1 MRNKAIACLGAI
13 VACATA
19 LAGIP
24 ATAMADDSAG
34 LTPQYTY
41 NSQNDNGMTFEKVS
55 HADQGLSQA
64 DGVVDYTGDGTIAP
78 YTAGLSTTGN
88 GDRGQSYSYAAASS
102 GDWVYIGTM
111 YGGLGVQ
118 AILNRDMTSLGLT
131 SKQATALIQTMYAGN
146 MYLGEPDGKSAGG
159 MLFKFNVKTGKTK
172 ILMSKSTG
180 IDGGKGVIPTFRSA
194 FKMNGKLYFEGM
206 VMDTN
211 NKDLT
216 QQEIQTAMAYQN
228 GFPCIYEVDPANN
241 DKLTKVYDS
250 VDVDG
255 FRSLVKG
262 NVFTSTRAIGS
273 FGNTLIA
280 GDLKPTADGKGK
292 ALLVASK
299 TPSDPNSYKVI
310 ADMAS
315 FDNLPAIHRQDVNGG
330 GGIYQVQEF
339 NGKLYVVVCT
349 GDTSTLN
356 EETGTMRSF
365 AIYVGENKGDST
377 NKADWTWRPL
387 VGDTAKGAKYYY
399 GLDKSRVSA
408 GACTLQVYGDHLYIG
423 DYNDVSSALQG
434 FVTKS
439 NFVTQAT
446 NLEQSVNLYRMDKN
460 ENVEMLVGDKND
472 TFPKGGSTGL
482 GSGYDNHMNQYTW
495 QTTVHEGKMYLST
508 MNTTTL
514 LEPIAQFTNGD
525 ILNMNEKDWNNT
537 VHYLRVF
544 LRLLWGM
551 GPTDPASAIATQSND
566 QNAKV
571 TTQTMPSTDNPEALV
586 DWARIQAGKDAS
598 AAQPQTTDAKS
609 VSSTKPI
616 SLTAAQTKELVDGI
630 KDGSI
635 VPGSLAASGSSDEA
649 SQLFDIN
656 NELDNLGSQL
666 SDKGSADFANNYGEV
681 TDAFFSIADIIPDK
695 FKGLYEMLVKLTSK
709 ANLKAYAKSLPY
721 LDKSKRGFNLFEI
734 TDRSAANEGVTVGTV
749 TDNGFGDPFNH
760 GLRIFCDTDDYMVVG
775 TANPFY
781 GTQLWRVRNTQYA
794 VNVSAT
800 EGGSASA
807 DVERAAKGSKVTLTA
822 TANKGYH
829 FKEWNVLKGNVSI
842 ENNAFEMPDG
852 SVSIQAVFEK
862 DAVEPTT
869 PTTPAKPAT
878 DTKPSTTPTGVTS
891 TPSTG
896 SSVLGMAVAAAVAL
910 IAGAAILLKKKQA

>member
-41 NSQNDNGMTFEKVS
+41 NSQNDHGMTFEKVS

-609 VSSTKPI
+609 VSSAKPI

-721 LDKSKRGFNLFEI
+721 LAKSKRGFNLFEI

>member
-34 LTPQYTY
+34 PTPQYTY

-609 VSSTKPI
+609 VSSAKPI

-721 LDKSKRGFNLFEI
+721 LAKSKHGFNLFEI

>member
-495 QTTVHEGKMYLST
+495 QTTVHEGKIYLST

-609 VSSTKPI
+609 VSSAKPI

-721 LDKSKRGFNLFEI
+721 LAKSKRGFNLFEI

>member
-1 MRNKAIACLGAI
+1 M
-13 VACATA
+13 
-19 LAGIP
+19 
-24 ATAMADDSAG
+24 
-34 LTPQYTY
+34 
-41 NSQNDNGMTFEKVS
+41 
-55 HADQGLSQA
+55 
-64 DGVVDYTGDGTIAP
+64 
-78 YTAGLSTTGN
+78 
-88 GDRGQSYSYAAASS
+88 
-102 GDWVYIGTM
+102 
-111 YGGLGVQ
+111 Q

-172 ILMSKSTG
+172 ILMSKST
-180 IDGGKGVIPTFRSA
+180 GGKGVIPTFRSA

-609 VSSTKPI
+609 VSSAKPI

-695 FKGLYEMLVKLTSK
+695 FK
-709 ANLKAYAKSLPY
+709 
-721 LDKSKRGFNLFEI
+721 
-734 TDRSAANEGVTVGTV
+734 GVTVGTV

>member
-34 LTPQYTY
+34 LTPQCTY

-721 LDKSKRGFNLFEI
+721 LAKSKRGFNLFEI

>member
-88 GDRGQSYSYAAASS
+88 GDRGQSYSYTAASS

-609 VSSTKPI
+609 VSSAKPI

-721 LDKSKRGFNLFEI
+721 LAKSKRGFNLFEI

>member
-111 YGGLGVQ
+111 YGSLGVQ

-495 QTTVHEGKMYLST
+495 QTTVHEGKMHLST

-609 VSSTKPI
+609 VSSAKPI

-721 LDKSKRGFNLFEI
+721 LAKSKRGFNLFEI

>member
-551 GPTDPASAIATQSND
+551 GPTDPASAITTQSND

-609 VSSTKPI
+609 VSSAKPI

-709 ANLKAYAKSLPY
+709 ANLKAYVKSLPY
-721 LDKSKRGFNLFEI
+721 LAKSKRGFNLFEI

>member
-1 MRNKAIACLGAI
+1 
-13 VACATA
+13 
-19 LAGIP
+19 
-24 ATAMADDSAG
+24 MADDSAG

-495 QTTVHEGKMYLST
+495 QTTVHEGKMHLST

-609 VSSTKPI
+609 VSSAKPI

-721 LDKSKRGFNLFEI
+721 LAKSKRGFNLFEI